1 MAVVQESALRR
12 MAPAVSL
19 SQAENSCTRRFD
31 PDRPIHSFHSHRIV
45 RALTVASSLTVI
57 IVNKYLQN

>member
-31 PDRPIHSFHSHRIV
+31 PDRPIHSFHSHSDRQSAHSGKLID
-45 RALTVASSLTVI
+45 RDYS
-57 IVNKYLQN
+57 Q